1 MSAPPLRIH
10 PDDDVAVALTPLAA
24 GEQVLV
30 GEAEITLHEAIPAA
44 HKLSLRHI
52 AAGEAV
58 RKYGE
63 HIGKASADIPPGA
76 WVHTHN
82 LATGLAQAAAYSF
95 SGDTPVPPTQD
106 TGQTFLG
113 FQRTDGDVGIR
124 NEVWVIPTVGCVNT
138 TAQRLCAAARERFA
152 DRAIDGIH
160 TFSHPYGCSQL
171 GDDHR
176 LTQRFLAGLVRH
188 PNAGAVLVL
197 GLGCENNNLA
207 EFREAL
213 GPVDPQRVAFL
224 DAQDPDDEIA
234 AGLAALAPLVDHAA
248 DAIRSP
254 CPLGALRVGLKCG
267 GSDAFSGITANTVVG
282 VLSDRLCA
290 AGGTSVLTEVPEMFG
305 AEHLLMARARD
316 RQVYDATVALVEEF
330 KHYFTRHGQ
339 PVYENPS
346 PGNKE
351 GGISTLEE
359 KSLGCT
365 QKGGTGPVIDVL
377 AIGQRPERTGLH
389 LLDGPGNDMVAI
401 TGLAAAGCHLV
412 LFTTG
417 RGTPLGGPVPTLKIS
432 SNSELAA
439 HKPHWIDFDAGRLLA
454 GDTDLP
460 RLGDELLDLL
470 LTTAG
475 GRPAR
480 NESNGYREIAI
491 FKDGVTL

>member
-176 LTQRFLAGLVRH
+176 LTQRFLAGLVR
-188 PNAGAVLVL
+188 
-197 GLGCENNNLA
+197 
-207 EFREAL
+207 
-213 GPVDPQRVAFL
+213 
-224 DAQDPDDEIA
+224 
-234 AGLAALAPLVDHAA
+234 
-248 DAIRSP
+248 
-254 CPLGALRVGLKCG
+254 
-267 GSDAFSGITANTVVG
+267 
-282 VLSDRLCA
+282 
-290 AGGTSVLTEVPEMFG
+290 
-305 AEHLLMARARD
+305 
-316 RQVYDATVALVEEF
+316 
-330 KHYFTRHGQ
+330 
-339 PVYENPS
+339 
-346 PGNKE
+346 
-351 GGISTLEE
+351 
-359 KSLGCT
+359 
-365 QKGGTGPVIDVL
+365 
-377 AIGQRPERTGLH
+377 
-389 LLDGPGNDMVAI
+389 
-401 TGLAAAGCHLV
+401 
-412 LFTTG
+412 
-417 RGTPLGGPVPTLKIS
+417 
-432 SNSELAA
+432 
-439 HKPHWIDFDAGRLLA
+439 
-454 GDTDLP
+454 
-460 RLGDELLDLL
+460 
-470 LTTAG
+470 
-475 GRPAR
+475 
-480 NESNGYREIAI
+480 
-491 FKDGVTL
+491 